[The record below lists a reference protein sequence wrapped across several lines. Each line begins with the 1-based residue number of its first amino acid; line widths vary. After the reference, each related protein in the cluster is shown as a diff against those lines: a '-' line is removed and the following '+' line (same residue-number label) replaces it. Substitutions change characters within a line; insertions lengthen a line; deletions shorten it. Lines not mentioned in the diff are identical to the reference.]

1 MLEISDILAKL
12 GDEGVVDPDGGY
24 LYWLKKEYKKYTR
37 QQRHDIVDLERFLAE
52 LPNSQGPMYR
62 VEIWKPQEFERY
74 RTEMNRRLGEERA
87 RLWREFTAGLES
99 GGIHCS
105 RPFRQGDYTPNLQN
119 KAGICFA
126 ASMDWLRRKMW
137 NATRRDRKPMHEVW
151 QAGRL
156 EKRLA
161 KLDGLQTVQ
170 KNFVIPEYTLQAYDR
185 HRTAHHRNVDEGKA
199 FGALLAGG
207 ARRGVENVDFDRD
220 YSDCLDAVQEACLAV
235 IGPSVE
241 AVGADRPLGVLI
253 ELTESVA
260 RGHAL
265 ALFRHGGPDGN
276 RWSLFDPNHGE
287 YMTKTAAVPAGVDL
301 AARWYELYFGGS
313 FVPTFTA
320 VLPVA

>member
-12 GDEGVVDPDGGY
+12 GEEGVVDPDGGY
-24 LYWLKKEYKKYTR
+24 LYWLKKGYKKYTK
-37 QQRHDIVDLERFLAE
+37 QQRHDIVDLERLVAE
-52 LPNSQGPMYR
+52 LPNSRAYQR
-62 VEIWKPQEFERY
+62 EILKPQEFGRY
-74 RTEMNRRLGEERA
+74 RDQLNGRLAEERA
-87 RLWREFTAGLES
+87 RLWMGFTAALAS
-99 GGIHCS
+99 DGIHCN
-105 RPFRQGDYTPNLQN
+105 REFRQGEHTPKLRNTD
-119 KAGICFA
+119 GICFA

-151 QAGRL
+151 QTGRL
-156 EKRLA
+156 EKRLE
-161 KLDGLQTVQ
+161 KLDGLQSAH
-170 KNFVIPEYTLQAYDR
+170 KNFVMPAHALQTYDQ
-185 HRTAHHRNVDEGKA
+185 HRTAHHRNVDENKA

-207 ARRGVENVDFDRD
+207 VRRGVENVDFDRD
-220 YSDCLDAVQEACLAV
+220 YRDCLDTVREACLAV

-241 AVGADRPLGVLI
+241 AVGADRPLGVLV

-276 RWSLFDPNHGE
+276 RWSLFDPNYGE